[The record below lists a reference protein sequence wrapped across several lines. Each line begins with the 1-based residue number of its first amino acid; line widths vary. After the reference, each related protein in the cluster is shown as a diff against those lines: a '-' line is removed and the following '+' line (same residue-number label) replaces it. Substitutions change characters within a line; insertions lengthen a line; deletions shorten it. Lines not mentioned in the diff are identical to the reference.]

1 MVAANPTSPLHPL
14 HSIECHPACTVY
26 PACTERSRSEP
37 RREPSRS
44 ERSEGSAFDFSPV
57 SVSASSS
64 LSSSFNFKLS
74 TACPEARRRV
84 SFLSLSPFLATL
96 TDSSQPIENPA
107 TLSPAFATLTSFV
120 NPNPFVCHSYE
131 KHPGWGYPLIALS
144 AKLFS
149 PLSCYPAPNPFR
161 IRTSAKHAR
170 NSCGIRTSK
179 TQDLKPFRIRT
190 YEKTPGGRGP
200 RHG

>member
-96 TDSSQPIENPA
+96 TKNTGGWVPIAP
-107 TLSPAFATLTSFV
+107 LPRRPSYFISPASSLGTAPYAQQRPQILSTHRFTSRF
-120 NPNPFVCHSYE
+120 S
-131 KHPGWGYPLIALS
+131 GY
-144 AKLFS
+144 
-149 PLSCYPAPNPFR
+149 R
-161 IRTSAKHAR
+161 
-170 NSCGIRTSK
+170 
-179 TQDLKPFRIRT
+179 
-190 YEKTPGGRGP
+190 GGGYRG
-200 RHG
+200 RQC